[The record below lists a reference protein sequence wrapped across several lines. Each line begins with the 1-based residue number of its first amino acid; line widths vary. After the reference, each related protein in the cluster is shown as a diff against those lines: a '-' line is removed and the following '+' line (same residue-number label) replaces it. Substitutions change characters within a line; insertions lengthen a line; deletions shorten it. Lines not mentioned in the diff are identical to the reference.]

1 MELIP
6 GGGGKKN
13 TTQTNARHHQLNPN
27 CFCLLHSFRGM
38 QLNLAYTYLPASV
51 ATESCFQ
58 VLFVFFFF
66 YRKEK
71 PFLDIQLTK
80 FNFLTYLN
88 ENRWN

>member
-6 GGGGKKN
+6 GEKKN
-13 TTQTNARHHQLNPN
+13 KKQKTTQTNTRHHQLNPN
-27 CFCLLHSFRGM
+27 RFCLLHSFRGM
-38 QLNLAYTYLPASV
+38 QLNLAYTHLPASV

-58 VLFVFFFF
+58 VFVFFFN
-66 YRKEK
+66 RKEK